1 MKTLISGEYR
11 TLEMSS
17 KKLYRGIDVFKLIAA
32 FGVVAVH
39 TGINFLNTLGR
50 IGIPFFVII
59 SSFFFFQHYFKLSN
73 AEKRKEYVKKFVK
86 RLCLLFL
93 TWEFFYIPLAVR
105 EYVKIN
111 FERGFTIKT
120 LLVYVFDFFYP
131 VPSNANGWGPSW
143 YLIAMCMAL
152 PIFISIFYLLRK
164 NWVILG
170 IFCVLIEIYYI
181 GANGYGFLTH
191 WSTLGTYGFPRV
203 FIYIYIG
210 MLIAKFRNKIN
221 EYSFK
226 KCFGCFSSILI
237 LFLIENFIIGIL
249 GGVFTS
255 EEVVT
260 TAPTALVGSLVA
272 IKWQPNIANT
282 VNARNFSTFLYCA
295 QQWEIVVWRSFIHI
309 FSITF
314 LETNLIEFMFVVISS
329 YIFYLLYRWIRNK
342 TKWKF
347 WTYMV

>member
-1 MKTLISGEYR
+1 
-11 TLEMSS
+11 
-17 KKLYRGIDVFKLIAA
+17 
-32 FGVVAVH
+32 
-39 TGINFLNTLGR
+39 
-50 IGIPFFVII
+50 
-59 SSFFFFQHYFKLSN
+59 
-73 AEKRKEYVKKFVK
+73 
-86 RLCLLFL
+86 
-93 TWEFFYIPLAVR
+93 
-105 EYVKIN
+105 
-111 FERGFTIKT
+111 
-120 LLVYVFDFFYP
+120 
-131 VPSNANGWGPSW
+131 
-143 YLIAMCMAL
+143 
-152 PIFISIFYLLRK
+152 
-164 NWVILG
+164 
-170 IFCVLIEIYYI
+170 
-181 GANGYGFLTH
+181 
-191 WSTLGTYGFPRV
+191 
-203 FIYIYIG
+203 

-314 LETNLIEFMFVVISS
+314 LEMNLIEFMFVVISS

>member
-1 MKTLISGEYR
+1 
-11 TLEMSS
+11 
-17 KKLYRGIDVFKLIAA
+17 
-32 FGVVAVH
+32 
-39 TGINFLNTLGR
+39 
-50 IGIPFFVII
+50 
-59 SSFFFFQHYFKLSN
+59 
-73 AEKRKEYVKKFVK
+73 
-86 RLCLLFL
+86 
-93 TWEFFYIPLAVR
+93 
-105 EYVKIN
+105 
-111 FERGFTIKT
+111 
-120 LLVYVFDFFYP
+120 
-131 VPSNANGWGPSW
+131 
-143 YLIAMCMAL
+143 MCMAL

-170 IFCVLIEIYYI
+170 IFCALIEIYYI

-314 LETNLIEFMFVVISS
+314 LEMNLIEFMFVVISS